1 MSELRLNHYLSK
13 AGICSRREADRLI
26 EQGRVL
32 INGVPASV
40 GAKVDGTEEILCD
53 GVRVKAMPEKVVLA
67 VNKPVGVVCTTA
79 QFPNEVSIID
89 LVNYPQRVFPV
100 GRLDKASRGLI
111 LLTNDGDLAEEI
123 SRGANRHEKEYLVS
137 VNKEITL
144 EFLEKMRSGVEIL
157 DTVTRPCKVTKKT
170 PTSFDIILTQ
180 GLNRQIRRMCE
191 ALDYRV
197 TSLQRIRVMNITLDG
212 LQEGKWRRLSQAE
225 VDGLMKHAQER
236 GGEPGSDRAPKSG
249 AKGKYYGN
257 KRKT

>member
-1 MSELRLNHYLSK
+1 MSELRLNHYLSM

-40 GAKVDGTEEILCD
+40 GAKIDGTEDIVCD
-53 GVRVKAMPEKVVLA
+53 GVRVKAMPERVVLA

-79 QFPNEVSIID
+79 QFPGEVSIID

-111 LLTNDGDLAEEI
+111 LLTNDGALSEEI

-137 VNKEITL
+137 VDKEITL
-144 EFLEKMRSGVEIL
+144 DFLEKMRSGVPIL
-157 DTVTRPCKVTKKT
+157 DTVTRPCRVYKKS
-170 PTSFDIILTQ
+170 PTSFAIILTQ

-191 ALDYRV
+191 ALGYRV
-197 TSLQRIRVMNITLDG
+197 TALQRIRVMNITLEG
-212 LQEGKWRRLSQAE
+212 LAEGKWRRLTQAE
-225 VDGLMKHAQER
+225 VEGLVRSGNGRKEDSDPDKQDKKYRRRER
-236 GGEPGSDRAPKSG
+236 
-249 AKGKYYGN
+249 
-257 KRKT
+257 